1 MTEPTQTFTPNWV
14 SPPGETIADLLDDRQ
29 WTLAE
34 LAERTGFTVQHVNE
48 LITGCA
54 PITAETAADLDRVLG
69 GTVEFWLTREVRYRA
84 ALEFGESGVI

>member
-1 MTEPTQTFTPNWV
+1 MTEPAQTFTPNWV
-14 SPPGETIADLLDDRQ
+14 SAPGETIADLLDDRQ

-34 LAERTGFTVQHVNE
+34 LAERTGFTVQQVNE
-48 LITGCA
+48 LITGRA

-84 ALEFGESGVI
+84 ALESGESGVI